1 MSPVRHASK
10 LSRARILWQDKR
22 MKALV
27 TGGTGFV
34 GSRLTRLLIEHGWHA
49 RILYRSETKLRILD
63 GLEVEAVAGDLDDI
77 NLLEAA
83 CAGCDVVF
91 HVAAKADYWKD
102 DDRDALWRINV
113 DGTRNLLT
121 AANSAGVRRVIF
133 TSSASTIGIRPGD
146 ERADESDAFNLA
158 PDRFWYAWTKLKAEE
173 VVAEFTAGGMDIVTL
188 NPTVIIGPGDLNA
201 ISGSFI
207 LETARWQWLA
217 PMSSGGL
224 AVIDVRDVA
233 RAHLNAVERGIKG
246 ERYILNTVNLTY
258 RQWFR
263 MIARACGVRAPV
275 FSLPN
280 RLLEPTARAID
291 LLRALGIQ
299 TPMDANQT
307 RLGGAHVYFDGAKA
321 QRELGAPSID
331 IETSLRDAYLWYEQ
345 NGYIERDWLTR
356 LIGLI

>member
-1 MSPVRHASK
+1 
-10 LSRARILWQDKR
+10 

-34 GSRLTRLLIEHGWHA
+34 GSHLTRLLIEQGWHV

-63 GLEVEAVAGDLDDI
+63 GLEFEAIAGDLDDI
-77 NLLEAA
+77 NRLEAA
-83 CAGCDVVF
+83 CADCDVVF

-102 DDRDALWRINV
+102 DDRVSLWRINV

-121 AANSAGVRRVIF
+121 AAQSAGVRRIIF
-133 TSSASTIGIRPGD
+133 TSSASTIGMRPGL
-146 ERADESDAFNLA
+146 EPADESDRFNLA
-158 PDRFWYAWTKLKAEE
+158 PDRFWYAWTKVKAEE
-173 VVAEFTAGGMDIVTL
+173 IAAEFAADGMDIVTL

-207 LETARWQWLA
+207 LETARWQWLT

-233 RAHLNAVERGIKG
+233 RAHLNAVERGRSG
-246 ERYILNTVNLTY
+246 ERYILNTVNLSY
-258 RQWFR
+258 REWFR
-263 MIARACGVRAPV
+263 MIARACDVRPPAFAMPD
-275 FSLPN
+275 
-280 RLLEPTARAID
+280 RLLEPTARLIEM
-291 LLRALGIQ
+291 LRALGIQ

-307 RLGGAHVYFDGAKA
+307 RLGGAHVYFDGGKA
-321 QRELGAPSID
+321 QRELFSPSID
-331 IETSLRDAYLWYEQ
+331 IATSLRDTFSWYER
-345 NGYIERDWLTR
+345 NGYIKGDLLTR

>member
-1 MSPVRHASK
+1 
-10 LSRARILWQDKR
+10 

-27 TGGTGFV
+27 TGATGFV
-34 GSRLTRLLIEHGWHA
+34 GSHLTRMFIERGGRA
-49 RILYRSETKLRILD
+49 RVLYRSEKKLPILG
-63 GLEVEAVAGDLDDI
+63 GLDVEAIAGDLDDI

-83 CAGCDVVF
+83 CADCDVVF

-121 AANSAGVRRVIF
+121 AAKSAGVRRCIF

-146 ERADESDAFNLA
+146 EPADESDPFNLT

-173 VVAEFTAGGMDIVTL
+173 VVAEFVADGMDIVTL

-224 AVIDVRDVA
+224 AVIDARDVA
-233 RAHLNAVERGIKG
+233 RAHLNAVERGRGG

-263 MIARACGVRAPV
+263 MIARACGVRAPA
-275 FSLPN
+275 FAMPD
-280 RLLEPTARAID
+280 RLLEPTARFIE

-307 RLGGAHVYFDGAKA
+307 RLGGAHVYFDGGKA
-321 QRELGAPSID
+321 RRALFTPRLD
-331 IETSLRDAYLWYEQ
+331 IETSLRDAFECYEQ
-345 NGYIERDWLTR
+345 NGYFKRDLLSR
-356 LIGLI
+356 LLGSI